1 MKLFGKLMMIVA
13 MVVFGVSVYAQ
24 SVEAVGQKYNDAIEL
39 YKAKNYAQAIPA
51 LEQTVDMGTKAGDA
65 AADMTS
71 SAKSALMKAYKNY
84 GVTLYKKKKYDE
96 SVKVLKNGVATAKKY
111 GDEKSAKKFQS
122 IIPQIY
128 AGHGNSLSKSKKY
141 DEALKQFDNAL
152 AENPKCIRAFM
163 GKENVYKD
171 KGDFAKMKEFADKAI
186 EAGAGNSKQAKRVQ
200 QAKKIAYLG
209 LYKAGGEELGKG
221 NSAKAL
227 TLFND
232 ALKYGKGDSNLYLNM
247 ALGYNAL
254 KKFNKGVEAANKAL
268 SLKGDGDKNAIYF
281 VLAQAYE
288 GAGDSANACANY
300 KKVTAGPNVDAAKYQ
315 ITQVL
320 KCK

>member
-1 MKLFGKLMMIVA
+1 MKLYGKLLMITA
-13 MVVFGVSVYAQ
+13 MVAFGLSVSAQ

-51 LEQTVDMGTKAGDA
+51 LQQTVDMGNKVGEA

-71 SAKSALMKAYKNY
+71 SAQSALMKAYKYY

-96 SVKVLKNGVATAKKY
+96 SVKVLKEGIAAAKKY

-128 AGHGNSLSKSKKY
+128 AGHGNSLLKSKKY
-141 DEALKQFDNAL
+141 EEALKQFDNGL

-163 GKENVYKD
+163 GKESVYKD
-171 KGDFAKMKEFADKAI
+171 KGDFTKMKEYADKAI
-186 EAGAGNSKQAKRVQ
+186 EAGAGSSKQAKRVQ

-221 NSAKAL
+221 NSSKAIAF
-227 TLFND
+227 FND
-232 ALKYGKGDSNLYLNM
+232 ALKYGNGDADLFLNM

-254 KKFNKGVEAANKAL
+254 KKFSKGIEAAKKSL
-268 SLKGDGDKNAIYF
+268 TLKGDGDKNAIYF
-281 VLAQAYE
+281 VLAQAYQ
-288 GAGDSANACANY
+288 GAGDNTNACTY
-300 KKVTAGPNVDAAKYQ
+300 FKKVTAGPNVDAAKYQ
-315 ITQVL
+315 VEQVL

>member
-24 SVEAVGQKYNDAIEL
+24 SVEAVGQKYNDAVEL

-51 LEQTVDMGTKAGDA
+51 LEQTVEMGTKAGDA

-71 SAKSALMKAYKNY
+71 SAQSALMKAYKNY
-84 GVTLYKKKKYDE
+84 GITLYKKKKYDE
-96 SVKVLKNGVATAKKY
+96 AVKVLKDGVATAKKY

-128 AGHGNSLSKSKKY
+128 AGHGNSLTKSKKY

-152 AENPKCIRAFM
+152 AENPKCIRAFV

-171 KGDFAKMKEFADKAI
+171 KGDFTKMKEFADKAI
-186 EAGAGNSKQAKRVQ
+186 EAGAGSSKQAKRVQ

-221 NSAKAL
+221 NSSKAL
-227 TLFND
+227 ALFND
-232 ALKYGKGDSNLYLNM
+232 ALKYGSGDANLYLNM

-254 KKFNKGVEAANKAL
+254 KNFNKGIEAAKKAL

-288 GAGDSANACANY
+288 GAGDNANACTTY